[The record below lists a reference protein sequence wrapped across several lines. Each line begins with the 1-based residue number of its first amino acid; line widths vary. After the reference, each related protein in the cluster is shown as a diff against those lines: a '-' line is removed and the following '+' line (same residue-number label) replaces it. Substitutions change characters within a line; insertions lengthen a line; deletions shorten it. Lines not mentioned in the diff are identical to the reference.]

1 MKINKNLKR
10 RIALAIVLG
19 TCFSGVAEAGQS
31 SLYGNSHPSTGFTL
45 RPADG
50 ASATGYTFDFDKYN
64 NIYEVFAGYA
74 SNTDAVSNVLNFY
87 GGSSERAY
95 GGYAYYGGAYSNKV
109 NFYNGSI
116 SNFAGGLTGG
126 YSFDEQANDNIVEIN
141 GNLNNSFVYGGRTE
155 SKSNNKILKAVHNT
169 ININNGGNNVGAAT
183 AGSAYLVI
191 DENISQGEIGADY
204 NKVLVD
210 SNGEHISLFGGS
222 AAAFSVMVQNP
233 NTGIYEEQQFNDGA
247 YKISADNNSIVVNNG
262 KILSIT
268 AGKATLGPN
277 INNIVDG
284 SYLSSS
290 GNSVIV
296 NNGKVDYVYLTTIGT
311 ANNNVIP
318 VVINDNSL
326 TLKNGE
332 ISVAIDG
339 VSSQVPNS
347 SSIKV
352 YNNAINV
359 EGGTISGDVTCG
371 RVYINPENVV
381 NIESRNNNFN
391 WYGGNIE
398 GSINGYYYYGAGI
411 RDNLKDSNFN
421 FYASKTNSNKTI
433 DSLSNF
439 ENYNFYLDNT
449 VTADSTLINLTGTA
463 DLYNS
468 NVGVAV
474 LGSSPLKTG
483 DSVTLLSAN
492 SKGAIQTS
500 DNLKNDTSHMRAE
513 NISAVYDFTLKNDG
527 MKLTATVGNAAPDT
541 NTTDTNT
548 NTTDT
553 SGINT
558 NPKAE
563 NLMEGRA
570 AEAFMTY
577 DKLDIVDKAYQAS
590 KHSSTPTTFLD
601 YSYSDVTTKDNTK
614 LRGMNMVWGAAST
627 IGGEKDQGNTLTRGV
642 FLEYGDNSFSSDD
655 HYYNGSIWGSGKGKK
670 TGIGVLL
677 RKVMF
682 DRHYYDAYLR
692 AGTLNTDYSA
702 LAEGVGK
709 IKYDNKDLYVSGHFG
724 YGQFIQLTPNLQM
737 DAYAKYFYNRIP
749 GHSTTAY
756 TNDIDPMPISF
767 DTFTNHRLRLG
778 SKFTWDYMDS
788 NNYLFYVDAAIEHER
803 SSDQSGT
810 INGRRISKSNESGTT
825 GVIELGYENN
835 FGFNNAFK
843 FTAKA
848 QGYLGDRRGIGASAN
863 ISYSF

>member
-1 MKINKNLKR
+1 MKINKKLRR

-19 TCFSGVAEAGQS
+19 TCFSSVAEADVI
-31 SLYGNSHPSTGFTL
+31 YGNSPS
-45 RPADG
+45 ADLKEVPSEG
-50 ASATGYTFDFDKYN
+50 IDAIGYNFNCDITKSAH
-64 NIYEVFAGYA
+64 NIYGVCVSNSDAINNVFNYCGGNANEVAGAYA
-74 SNTDAVSNVLNFY
+74 TNGKAINNTMFINGGSLYNSDLGTNLIRGGVSVFYLDNPIAVSEANNNSIIIKNFDTDIYGVLAGEAISLTTTECKSVISKADSNTVEINIDSD
-87 GGSSERAY
+87 
-95 GGYAYYGGAYSNKV
+95 V
-109 NFYNGSI
+109 NINGV
-116 SNFAGGLTGG
+116 NAGETCIEM
-126 YSFDEQANDNIVEIN
+126 YKSNDNIILLENEV
-141 GNLNNSFVYGGRTE
+141 
-155 SKSNNKILKAVHNT
+155 SNNKVVVNKG
-169 ININNGGNNVGAAT
+169 NIN
-183 AGSAYLVI
+183 
-191 DENISQGEIGADY
+191 
-204 NKVLVD
+204 
-210 SNGEHISLFGGS
+210 HITGGS
-222 AAAFSVMVQNP
+222 AVL
-233 NTGIYEEQQFNDGA
+233 GIMNDG
-247 YKISADNNSIVVNNG
+247 KNDINIDSNSY
-262 KILSIT
+262 
-268 AGKATLGPN
+268 
-277 INNIVDG
+277 INLFN
-284 SYLSSS
+284 
-290 GNSVIV
+290 NSVIV
-296 NNGKVDYVYLTTIGT
+296 NNGIVGHICAAGKGYFGVGNEDGSTTWADSVKNVNTNILDNKVIINNGNIGT
-311 ANNNVIP
+311 ADVFQLDSSEAALNIKN
-318 VVINDNSL
+318 NSL
-326 TLKNGE
+326 IINGGN
-332 ISVAIDG
+332 IGSITGG
-339 VSSQVPNS
+339 VIQRNYGIENITSS
-347 SSIKV
+347 
-352 YNNAINV
+352 NNTV
-359 EGGTISGDVTCG
+359 
-371 RVYINPENVV
+371 
-381 NIESRNNNFN
+381 N
-391 WYGGNIE
+391 WYGGDIT
-398 GSINGYYYYGAGI
+398 GSISGYYLMD
-411 RDNLKDSNFN
+411 DNNQNTTLPESYFN
-421 FYASKTNSNKTI
+421 FYASNRNCDKTI
-433 DSLSNF
+433 RHLGYF

-449 VTADSTLINLTGTA
+449 VTANATLINLTGNA
-463 DLYNS
+463 DLRNS

-527 MKLTATVGNAAPDT
+527 MKLTATVGNATPDT
-541 NTTDTNT
+541 NTTDT

-702 LAEGVGK
+702 LAEGVGR
-709 IKYDNKDLYVSGHFG
+709 IKYDNKDLYVSGHLG

-749 GHSTTAY
+749 SHSTTAY
-756 TNDIDPMPISF
+756 TNDIDAMPISF
-767 DTFTNHRLRLG
+767 DTFSNHRLRLG

-848 QGYLGDRRGIGASAN
+848 QGYLGDRRGVGASAN

>member
-1 MKINKNLKR
+1 MKINKKLKR
-10 RIALAIVLG
+10 RIALALVLG
-19 TCFSGVAEAGQS
+19 FSFYGVAEAEEVTSHISIFGNSTSADKKIAPDYDVIAKDVVFNYIHEINDNNDYTIYGGFGHDALSNTLNFNGGEFRSQ
-31 SLYGNSHPSTGFTL
+31 LYGGWSYRKSN
-45 RPADG
+45 
-50 ASATGYTFDFDKYN
+50 YN
-64 NIYEVFAGYA
+64 TV
-74 SNTDAVSNVLNFY
+74 NFN
-87 GGSSERAY
+87 GGSLKDKSPFINIVSGGHAY
-95 GGYAYYGGAYSNKV
+95 GSKSIFYDDSNEIVAETNNNTVNIKTDLKNSGNSITGGYSAIDNLKGKITSAISNSDNNKV
-109 NFYNGSI
+109 VIDGDANIDS
-116 SNFAGGLTGG
+116 LTGG
-126 YSFDEQANDNIVEIN
+126 YSSIIITPFSTGTSE
-141 GNLNNSFVYGGRTE
+141 
-155 SKSNNKILKAVHNT
+155 
-169 ININNGGNNVGAAT
+169 
-183 AGSAYLVI
+183 
-191 DENISQGEIGADY
+191 
-204 NKVLVD
+204 
-210 SNGEHISLFGGS
+210 ISLQQ
-222 AAAFSVMVQNP
+222 SV
-233 NTGIYEEQQFNDGA
+233 
-247 YKISADNNSIVVNNG
+247 
-262 KILSIT
+262 
-268 AGKATLGPN
+268 
-277 INNIVDG
+277 
-284 SYLSSS
+284 S
-290 GNSVIV
+290 GNSVIINNGNIGRISAASVMYGISNNGTMIFTPESNIKVLNNIIEV
-296 NNGKVDYVYLTTIGT
+296 NNGNIDNLYCNIMGRVGKTGINMTEVEASLKKMPQEVSGNKIVINNGNINYINGVDVESDNNFILK
-311 ANNNVIP
+311 NNNITINGGI
-318 VVINDNSL
+318 INDIFGGVVLGTSSVD
-326 TLKNGE
+326 GSE
-332 ISVAIDG
+332 IT
-339 VSSQVPNS
+339 
-347 SSIKV
+347 
-352 YNNAINV
+352 NNTV
-359 EGGTISGDVTCG
+359 
-371 RVYINPENVV
+371 
-381 NIESRNNNFN
+381 N
-391 WYGGNIE
+391 WYGGDIK
-398 GSINGYYYYGAGI
+398 GSIMGFSVYNPKNNISTTLPESY
-411 RDNLKDSNFN
+411 FN
-421 FYASKTNSNKTI
+421 FYASKNNSNKTI
-433 DSLSNF
+433 GSLGNF

-449 VTADSTLINLTGTA
+449 VTANTTLINLTGTA
-463 DLYNS
+463 DLRNS

-500 DNLKNDTSHMRAE
+500 DNLKNDTSHMSAE

-527 MKLTATVGNAAPDT
+527 MKLTATVGSETTGT

-548 NTTDT
+548 
-553 SGINT
+553 GVNT

-577 DKLDIVDKAYQAS
+577 DKLDIVDKAYQVS

-749 GHSTTAY
+749 GHNTTAY

>member
-1 MKINKNLKR
+1 MKINKKLKR

-19 TCFSGVAEAGQS
+19 VSFYGVAEAGIDFEGNS
-31 SLYGNSHPSTGFTL
+31 PIYLYGNSSSVNHESIPQEGIE
-45 RPADG
+45 
-50 ASATGYTFDFDKYN
+50 ASGYIFDFN
-64 NIYEVFAGYA
+64 RE
-74 SNTDAVSNVLNFY
+74 NVEQAF
-87 GGSSERAY
+87 
-95 GGYAYYGGAYSNKV
+95 GAYTTNA
-109 NFYNGSI
+109 NSI
-116 SNFAGGLTGG
+116 SNIFNHNGGNASEVCGG
-126 YSFDEQANDNIVEIN
+126 HAHYGNAIGNIVNIYNVKNPFYMNDIIGGEAFSGSANNNTVNIN
-141 GNLNNSFVYGGRTE
+141 TNDDLNYANVYGGQAITYKSSSKFTANNNIVNVNSDVKNIFSICAGHSQFGTYEADKAGNVNIAADYNNVVIDADAEINNIVGGRCFIGDVYSKPLNE
-155 SKSNNKILKAVHNT
+155 SNLEMSLSNNKIV
-169 ININNGGNNVGAAT
+169 INKG
-183 AGSAYLVI
+183 
-191 DENISQGEIGADY
+191 NISYACAVEALLGSDML
-204 NKVLVD
+204 NSNND
-210 SNGEHISLFGGS
+210 SHI
-222 AAAFSVMVQNP
+222 
-233 NTGIYEEQQFNDGA
+233 
-247 YKISADNNSIVVNNG
+247 KILDNSI
-262 KILSIT
+262 
-268 AGKATLGPN
+268 
-277 INNIVDG
+277 
-284 SYLSSS
+284 
-290 GNSVIV
+290 IV
-296 NNGKVDYVYLTTIGT
+296 NNGKCDYIMLSDIEYPGEGSDKVFTEIS
-311 ANNNVIP
+311 NNNVTI
-318 VVINDNSL
+318 
-326 TLKNGE
+326 K
-332 ISVAIDG
+332 DG
-339 VSSQVPNS
+339 VIGNIILFRSSGELSKLLGMKNNS
-347 SSIKV
+347 
-352 YNNAINV
+352 INI
-359 EGGTISGDVTCG
+359 EGGVITGS
-371 RVYINPENVV
+371 
-381 NIESRNNNFN
+381 IEGGPVIADIEEKYANNTLN
-391 WYGGNIE
+391 WYGGDIKGNIK
-398 GSINGYYYYGAGI
+398 GFYSFI
-411 RDNLKDSNFN
+411 DNESSFQKITCPESYFN
-421 FYASKTNSNKTI
+421 FYASKNNSNKTI
-433 DSLSNF
+433 GSLGNF

-449 VTADSTLINLTGTA
+449 VTANTTLINLTGTA
-463 DLYNS
+463 DLRNS

-527 MKLTATVGNAAPDT
+527 MKLTATVGNATPD
-541 NTTDTNT
+541 T

-702 LAEGVGK
+702 LAEGVGR
-709 IKYDNKDLYVSGHFG
+709 IKYDNKDLYVSGHLG